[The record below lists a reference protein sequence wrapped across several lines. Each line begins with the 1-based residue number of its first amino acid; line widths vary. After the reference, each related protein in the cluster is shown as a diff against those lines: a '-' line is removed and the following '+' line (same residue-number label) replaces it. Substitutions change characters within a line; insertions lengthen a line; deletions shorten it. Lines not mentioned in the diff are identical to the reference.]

1 MTDPL
6 DPVRAVMQA
15 PEDIGQADVP
25 LAGVAPGPDV
35 SGHDDWLPD
44 ADGTG
49 PDFQMGDDPGHD
61 PDDRAPPGA
70 DDPDLPPAA
79 RCVGLPLNDLGNA
92 RRFVIH
98 FGRDLI
104 FVPNLGWYCWTGQV
118 WSADPDEMLVRG
130 FAQRISA
137 LIEAELDHTRFDPWV
152 LSAAAELGDAFTELA
167 ALKLIPLKS
176 LTEEQKAEKQE
187 LEQKVRFGVSA
198 KKEIAGTRG
207 EIKSHA
213 LATGNGQ
220 KIEQLQFQA
229 QTTLFQPV
237 EALDAHPL
245 AINTLSGV
253 LQFARP
259 LTAKSAATVTLLPH
273 DRTQLHT
280 KIMPVSWNPDAR
292 CDRFLQDLCRV
303 QPDPLMRGFL
313 QRWFGLSM
321 TGLTGEQKL
330 VFLHGGG
337 RNMKSVIVDLMARI
351 MGDYSATAKIESLIG
366 KNRRSGGDATPDL
379 VPLIGAR
386 MVRASEPEAGEQLQ
400 EAKIKELTGGE
411 PILIRA
417 LNKGF
422 VEVYPQFKLT
432 ITGNTKPEIRGTDD
446 GIWRRVLLV
455 PFLVQIP
462 KTEII
467 DKDVFDGILWEER
480 DGILQWLAEGLL
492 DYLENGLQ
500 EPAAVIDATAEYRE
514 ESDPLG
520 QFLTDCCVVSGEARD
535 VIRVAGLTEAFHY
548 WQIERGA
555 GQWKAGTVHR
565 RLAAMA
571 KHWRH
576 PASGVTF
583 VKGKS
588 SLMQYEGIRLTDIFK
603 DRFDRAPKDRDGRIT
618 GPATEAQAGIH
629 DNPYEADF

>member
-6 DPVRAVMQA
+6 DPVRAVMQS

-25 LAGVAPGPDV
+25 LAGAPAGN
-35 SGHDDWLPD
+35 DDWLPD
-44 ADGTG
+44 SDGTG
-49 PDFQMGDDPGHD
+49 PDFHIEGDPGPL

-70 DDPDLPPAA
+70 YDPELPPAA

-118 WSADPDEMLVRG
+118 WSADPDDMVVRG
-130 FAQRISA
+130 YAQRISA

-152 LSAAAELGDAFTELA
+152 LEAADELGDAFTELA
-167 ALKLIPLKS
+167 ALKLIPPKS
-176 LTEEQKAEKQE
+176 LTDDQKAQKAA
-187 LEQKVRFGVSA
+187 LEEKVRFGVSA
-198 KKEIAGTRG
+198 KKAIAATRDEIR
-207 EIKSHA
+207 SHA
-213 LATGNGQ
+213 LSTGNGQ
-220 KIEQLQFQA
+220 RIEQLQFQA
-229 QTTLFQPV
+229 QTALFQPV

-245 AINTLSGV
+245 SVNTLSGV
-253 LQFARP
+253 LEFARP
-259 LTAKSAATVTLLPH
+259 AEKGAPASVALVPH
-273 DRTQLHT
+273 DRAQLHT
-280 KIMPVSWNPDAR
+280 KIMPVSWDPYAR
-292 CDRFLQDLCRV
+292 CDRFLTELARV
-303 QPDPLMRGFL
+303 QPDPLMRAFL

-337 RNMKSVIVDLMARI
+337 RNMKSVIVDLMAKI
-351 MGDYSATAKIESLIG
+351 MGDYATTAKIESLIG

-386 MVRASEPEAGEQLQ
+386 MVRASEPEANEQLQ

-411 PILIRA
+411 PILVRA

-467 DKDVFDGILWEER
+467 DKDVFDAILWEER
-480 DGILQWLAEGLL
+480 DGILQWLADGLL

-500 EPAAVIDATAEYRE
+500 EPAAVTDATAEYRE

-535 VIRVAGLTEAFHY
+535 VIRVASLTDAFHY
-548 WQIERGA
+548 WQIERGV
-555 GQWKAGTVHR
+555 GQWKGATVHK

-576 PASGVTF
+576 PASGASF

-588 SLMQYEGIRLTDIFK
+588 SLMQYEGIRLTDLFK
-603 DRFDRAPKDRDGRIT
+603 DRFDRAPKDRDGRII
-618 GPATEAQAGIH
+618 GPAPDADPH
-629 DNPYEADF
+629 SNPYEADF

>member
-25 LAGVAPGPDV
+25 LASAAPGN
-35 SGHDDWLPD
+35 DDWLPD

-49 PDFQMGDDPGHD
+49 PDFEHSGDPG
-61 PDDRAPPGA
+61 PDSDGRAPPGT

-104 FVPNLGWYCWTGQV
+104 FVPNLGWHCWTGQV
-118 WSADPDEMLVRG
+118 WSADPDDMRVRG
-130 FAQRISA
+130 HAQRISP
-137 LIEAELDHTRFDPWV
+137 LILAELDHLTFDPWV
-152 LSAAAELGDAFTELA
+152 LESASGLTDVYADLA
-167 ALKLIPLKS
+167 VLKS
-176 LTEEQKAEKQE
+176 IPPKDMTPEQRVEKAD
-187 LEQKVRFGVSA
+187 LEQKKSFGTAA
-198 KKEIAGTRG
+198 KRGIAASRDEIRA
-207 EIKSHA
+207 HA
-213 LATGNGQ
+213 LATGNARS
-220 KIEQLQFQA
+220 IAALQYEA
-229 QTTLFQPV
+229 QTALFRPV

-259 LTAKSAATVTLLPH
+259 PVPGASPTVTLIPH
-273 DRTQLHT
+273 DRAQLHT
-280 KIMPVSWNPDAR
+280 KIMPVKWDPKASCA
-292 CDRFLQDLCRV
+292 RFLHELGRV
-303 QPDPLMRGFL
+303 QPDPLMRAFL

-351 MGDYSATAKIESLIG
+351 MGDYATTAKIESLIG

-422 VEVYPQFKLT
+422 VEVYPKFKLT

-467 DKDVFDGILWEER
+467 DKDVFDAILWEER

-492 DYLENGLQ
+492 DYLEHGLQ
-500 EPAAVIDATAEYRE
+500 EPVAVTQATAEYRE

-535 VIRVAGLTEAFHY
+535 VIRVASLTDAFHY
-548 WQIERGA
+548 WQLERGV
-555 GQWKAGTVHR
+555 GQWKGATVHK

-576 PASGVTF
+576 PASGASF
-583 VKGKS
+583 IKGKS
-588 SLMQYEGIRLTDIFK
+588 SLMQYEGIRLTDMFK

-618 GPATEAQAGIH
+618 GPAAEAQSDLHA
-629 DNPYEADF
+629 NPYEADF

>member
-6 DPVRAVMQA
+6 DPVRTVMQA

-25 LAGVAPGPDV
+25 LASDTAAGNG
-35 SGHDDWLPD
+35 DWLPD

-49 PDFQMGDDPGHD
+49 PDFELSGDPGPV
-61 PDDRAPPGA
+61 PDDRARPGA

-98 FGRDLI
+98 FGQNLI

-118 WSADPDEMLVRG
+118 WSADPDDMVVRG
-130 FAQRISA
+130 YAQRISP
-137 LIEAELDHTRFDPWV
+137 LITAELDHLKFDPWV
-152 LSAAAELGDAFTELA
+152 ERSAEELGDVFTQLA
-167 ALKLIPLKS
+167 ALKAIPLKL
-176 LTEEQKAEKQE
+176 LTEEQKAEKAE
-187 LEQKVRFGVSA
+187 LEQRLRFGVAA
-198 KKEIAGTRG
+198 KKDMAASRDEISA
-207 EIKSHA
+207 HA
-213 LATGNGQ
+213 LRTGNARA
-220 KIEQLQFQA
+220 IADLQFEA
-229 QTTLFQPV
+229 QTALFQPV
-237 EALDAHPL
+237 DALDAHPL
-245 AINTLSGV
+245 SVNTLSGV
-253 LQFARP
+253 LQFTRP
-259 LTAKSAATVTLLPH
+259 AAPGDLSSVTLLPH
-273 DRTQLHT
+273 DRAQLHT
-280 KIMPVSWNPDAR
+280 KIMPVQWNPDAR
-292 CDRFLQDLCRV
+292 CDRFLADLTRV
-303 QPDPLMRGFL
+303 QPDPAMRGFL

-351 MGDYSATAKIESLIG
+351 MGDYATTAKIESLIG

-411 PILIRA
+411 PILVRA

-462 KTEII
+462 KSEII
-467 DKDVFDGILWEER
+467 DKDVLDAILWRER

-492 DYLENGLQ
+492 DYLQNGLQ
-500 EPAAVIDATAEYRE
+500 EPAAVTQATAEYRE

-520 QFLTDCCVVSGEARD
+520 QFLTDCCLVTAESRD
-535 VIRVAGLTEAFHY
+535 VIRSATLTEAFGY
-548 WQIERGA
+548 WQIERGV
-555 GQWKAGTVHR
+555 GQWKGTTVQK

-571 KHWRH
+571 RHWRH
-576 PASGVTF
+576 PVSGASF
-583 VKGKS
+583 VKAKS
-588 SLMQYEGIRLTDIFK
+588 SLMQYEGLRLTDTFRE
-603 DRFDRAPKDRDGRIT
+603 RFDRAPKDRDGRIT
-618 GPATEAQAGIH
+618 GPATEVPSDPHA
-629 DNPYEADF
+629 NPYEADF